1 MKATYTSRKTL
12 MREAS
17 EALIEKLGIAKA
29 SEFWA
34 SLNCGQSDYTK
45 IRSKLF
51 QGETVDSLFKK
62 VKGVKK

>member
-1 MKATYTSRKTL
+1 MANISQKTL

-34 SLNCGQSDYTK
+34 SLGCGQSDYTK
-45 IRSKLF
+45 IRGKLF
-51 QGETVDSLFKK
+51 KGETIDSLFKK
-62 VKGVKK
+62 IKNIKK

>member
-1 MKATYTSRKTL
+1 MKIVYTSQKTL

-34 SLNCGQSDYTK
+34 SLGCGQSDYTK

-51 QGETVDSLFKK
+51 QDETVDSLFKK
-62 VKGVKK
+62 IEGVKK

>member
-1 MKATYTSRKTL
+1 MKISHTSQKTL

-34 SLNCGQSDYTK
+34 SLSCGQSDYTK

-62 VKGVKK
+62 IKSSKK